1 MPWIPSSSP
10 RHSIVPCFP
19 ANLYRQPPQVR
30 LTSRRQK
37 APLIPAGMTSCEST
51 TRAGSIALSPQAAC
65 GQYADTT
72 VIVHAALPKL
82 AFANPTLANQWHPTE
97 NNGLTPA
104 DVSTGSSRSVTWL
117 CTECPCGHPHIW
129 QAAVGVRAR
138 RIQSGCP
145 FCAGKRPCVCKSLA
159 RLRPDIAGQWDFPN
173 NAPLR
178 PEDVTEHSNKRVTWF
193 CASHPEPHTWT
204 ATVYS
209 RTKERHASGCPACS
223 DSQKNTKQ
231 SESAVR
237 TCPSTQM
244 HASHI
249 PHCDEAVPVQ
259 SFPCW
264 LVGAPELAR
273 QWHPTKNGDLTPD
286 DISCGASHKAWWQ
299 CQGLGPCRHQHE
311 WQAKVSDRYKRNSQ
325 CPACTGHAPCHCNSL
340 QVSLALAAKTGL

>member
-1 MPWIPSSSP
+1 MRGVQAWQGSDFPMGSQTGWTSISMQGKKLQLHMHLSASPRCRRLRTLCFASSP
-10 RHSIVPCFP
+10 SLQSDVACYSARS
-19 ANLYRQPPQVR
+19 RSQPPSDYATSTRRSR
-30 LTSRRQK
+30 L
-37 APLIPAGMTSCEST
+37 LIPTGTISCGSPTHAGI
-51 TRAGSIALSPQAAC
+51 IALRPHAAC
-65 GQYADTT
+65 KQYANMTMR
-72 VIVHAALPKL
+72 AALPKL

-159 RLRPDIAGQWDFPN
+159 RLRPDIAGQWDFPS

-237 TCPSTQM
+237 ICPSTQM
-244 HASHI
+244 HASRI

-264 LVGAPELAR
+264 LSVPLS
-273 QWHPTKNGDLTPD
+273 WHDSGTQPRTV
-286 DISCGASHKAWWQ
+286 I
-299 CQGLGPCRHQHE
+299 
-311 WQAKVSDRYKRNSQ
+311 
-325 CPACTGHAPCHCNSL
+325 
-340 QVSLALAAKTGL
+340 